1 MLISAISQ
9 KQRPRPDSYAVV
21 LFLFKR

>member
-9 KQRPRPDSYAVV
+9 KQRPRPGSYAVV
-21 LFLFKR
+21 FFKR